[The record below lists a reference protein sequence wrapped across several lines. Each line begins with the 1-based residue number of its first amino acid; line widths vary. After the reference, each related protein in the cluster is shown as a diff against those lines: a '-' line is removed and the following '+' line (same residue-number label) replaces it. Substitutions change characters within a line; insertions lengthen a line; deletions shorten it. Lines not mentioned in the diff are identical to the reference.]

1 MEFGYARVN
10 WLDRQ
15 SQIIEYFRVIRKPN
29 IRMITVF
36 AVLADFAVP
45 AASYAQTTTTTVSAT
60 CKDGSA
66 FTGKS
71 RSGACRGHGGVQSWD
86 AAAAASAAPTATT
99 PAPTTSP
106 AVQPPPRAAV
116 GGSGQVWVNPTSK
129 VYHCPGSRYYGKT
142 KTGSY
147 MSEAA
152 AKAAGDRP
160 SGGKACA
167 S

>member
-1 MEFGYARVN
+1 
-10 WLDRQ
+10 
-15 SQIIEYFRVIRKPN
+15 
-29 IRMITVF
+29 MITVF
-36 AVLADFAVP
+36 AALASFAVP
-45 AASYAQTTTTTVSAT
+45 AFSYAQTATPTVSAT

-71 RSGACRGHGGVQSWD
+71 RSGACRGRGGVQSWG
-86 AAAAASAAPTATT
+86 APAAASAAPTAIA
-99 PAPTTSP
+99 PAPATAP
-106 AVQPPPRAAV
+106 AAQPTPRAAL

-147 MSEAA
+147 MTEAA